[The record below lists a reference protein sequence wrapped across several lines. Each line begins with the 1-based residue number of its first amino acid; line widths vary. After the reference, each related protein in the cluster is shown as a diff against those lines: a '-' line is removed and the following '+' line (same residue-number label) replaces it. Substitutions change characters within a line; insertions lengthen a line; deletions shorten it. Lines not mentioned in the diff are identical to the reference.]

1 MKRMARIV
9 TAALLS
15 LALVAGSAISAAA
28 APPPHAGNPHRGPG
42 HGQGFMPP
50 GQAKKV
56 REEKPAQFKQQFSD
70 WDDKFWAADSLG
82 RMILRGIIVGD
93 GGKIHAQ
100 RHVTRLEAL
109 ITLMRLYAW
118 EQPDG
123 DGSEFDEE
131 VPDWGLDAALGALLR
146 GILQPLPGKGK
157 SYGLQHKLS
166 RLDAAVLLVRAAGLD
181 EEARDRAGETLGF
194 KDQNAIPADY
204 RGYVAV
210 AVEQDFI
217 KGYPNGVF
225 QPNRLVTRAEW
236 TALLARLEDKQPP
249 PADEDEDEKTNVRG
263 TIVAVATGANASL
276 TLREQ
281 DAEDDVTYRFA
292 DEYDLFLDGKPAKL
306 ADIKPGDNVWVYLN
320 ASDEIVWAS
329 VTSRAER
336 VVTGKVVS
344 TGGIPGRWTL
354 TLDTGAA
361 EVVLELAHD
370 VLIEEQGDFNL
381 EIPLDALQAGDEVT
395 VTVVDGKAMRVTR
408 TKRAIA
414 TVELTGVVSEVSSSG
429 DSFVLTI
436 GSGDN
441 AVERYVSVTAATVF
455 TLNGEAADASA
466 LTEGAEATVKAVMES
481 NRLTASQVDLTIGD
495 ADGDSEDDGG
505 DADDGD
511 GDGDAEG
518 QGVDD

>member
-1 MKRMARIV
+1 MKRV
-9 TAALLS
+9 TRMTVAAVLS
-15 LALVAGSAISAAA
+15 LALVAGSAVSAAA

-42 HGQGFMPP
+42 QDFMPP
-50 GQAKKV
+50 GQAKKL
-56 REEKPAQFKQQFSD
+56 RQEKPAKFKQEFAD

-118 EQPDG
+118 EQADG
-123 DGSEFDEE
+123 DDSEFDED
-131 VPDWGLDAALGALLR
+131 VPDWGRDAAFGALLR

-157 SYGLQHKLS
+157 SFGLMHKLS

-181 EEARDRAGETLGF
+181 DEARERAGEPLGF
-194 KDQNAIPADY
+194 KDQNAVPSDY

-236 TALLARLEDKQPP
+236 TAMLARLEDKQPP
-249 PADEDEDEKTNVRG
+249 ADDEDPEEKTQLRG
-263 TIVAVATGANASL
+263 TIVAVDTGSSPGLTVREKHADAAAS
-276 TLREQ
+276 
-281 DAEDDVTYRFA
+281 YKFA
-292 DEYDLFLDGKPAKL
+292 AEYDLFLDGARAQL
-306 ADIKPGDNVWVYLN
+306 SDIKAGDTVWVFLN

-336 VVTGKVVS
+336 VVQGKIVS
-344 TGGIPGRWTL
+344 TGGIPGRWTV

-361 EVVLELAHD
+361 EAVYELASD
-370 VLIEEQGDFNL
+370 ALIEEQGPFML

-395 VTVVDGKAMRVTR
+395 VTLTDGKVIRITR

-414 TVELTGVVSEVSSSG
+414 EVEVTGVVSGVSVEG
-429 DSFVLTI
+429 QSFTLTT
-436 GSGDN
+436 GSGDD
-441 AVERYVSVTAATVF
+441 AVERYVSFTASTVF
-455 TLNGEAADASA
+455 TLNGLPASA
-466 LTEGAEATVKAVMES
+466 EVLVDGAEAVVKATMES
-481 NRLTASQVDLTIGD
+481 NRLTALQVDLTVEVEDED
-495 ADGDSEDDGG
+495 A
-505 DADDGD
+505 ADD
-511 GDGDAEG
+511 
-518 QGVDD
+518 